1 MDGSL
6 MVQYGGAMP
15 IKQESLKEKVY
26 QAERNLAAIRLV
38 IISFNSLIYLIFM
51 QQRPDTI
58 PALAWLTI
66 AIAVPYG
73 LLVVLTEP
81 YRRFPLMVSSYFTSI
96 GDALL
101 ITIWLAGTGG
111 FDSPFFPLWYA
122 SIAAIAFR
130 FGMKET
136 MLAATLYSLS
146 YLGLMFAI
154 EPVRPSLVNIIT
166 HIAYIYFVGSI
177 GALLAQEFSKQISA
191 KLHAEERYRHL
202 FENAVVGIYRTTVDG
217 QFISSNAA
225 LARLFGFEKPVELEA
240 VSADGLYLDEK
251 RRAQFKQSI
260 ESQGQVANFE
270 SEIRRKDGTAIWIAE
285 SARAVRDD
293 EGQLTGY
300 EGMIEDITARRQSEV
315 MIQSHNRAL
324 IQANKELAV
333 ARRRAE
339 DAARIKDEFLA
350 NMSHELRTPLN
361 AIIGYSEIISA
372 GIAGELTEKQSDNL
386 KRILY
391 NAEHLL
397 KLINDILDLAKIEA
411 GKVELVKASFDIRE
425 WLGMVQLQ
433 MEGLAAEKE
442 LRFKADIS
450 VDMPPTV
457 VGDSDRLKQIAVNLL
472 SNGIKF
478 TEEGEVSISIAAQES
493 ARWTIIVKDTGMGIP
508 PEALEFIFDEF
519 RQVDGSSRRSH
530 GGTGLGLAIVRNLVQ
545 MMEGTINVESEV
557 DKGSTFTIVL
567 PLQTMES
574 GSFKIDVLEKTN

>member
-38 IISFNSLIYLIFM
+38 IISFNSLIYLLFM
-51 QQRPDTI
+51 QQRADTI

-66 AIAVPYG
+66 AIAMPYG

-130 FGMKET
+130 FGMLET
-136 MLAATLYSLS
+136 MLAASLYSLS
-146 YLGLMFAI
+146 YLGLMYVI
-154 EPVRPSLVNIIT
+154 EPVRPPLVSVIT

-191 KLHAEERYRHL
+191 KLQAEERYRHL
-202 FENAVVGIYRTTVDG
+202 FENAVVGIYRTSTDG
-217 QFISSNAA
+217 HFVSSNAA
-225 LARLFGFEKPVELEA
+225 LAQLFGFEKPADLEV
-240 VSADGLYLDEK
+240 VSADGLYIDEK
-251 RRAQFKQSI
+251 RRAQFKKAI

-270 SEIRRKDGTAIWIAE
+270 SEVRRKDGTAIWIAE
-285 SARAVRDD
+285 SSRAVRDD
-293 EGQLTGY
+293 EGQITGY

-339 DAARIKDEFLA
+339 DAARVKDEFLA

-372 GIAGELTEKQSDNL
+372 GIAGELTEKQNDNL

-411 GKVELVKASFDIRE
+411 GKVELVKTSFDLRE
-425 WLGMVQLQ
+425 WLDMIRLQ
-433 MEGLAAEKE
+433 MEGLAAEKN
-442 LRFKADIS
+442 LSFKAEIS
-450 VDMPPTV
+450 ATLPSV
-457 VGDSDRLKQIAVNLL
+457 VVADSDRLKQIAVNLL
-472 SNGIKF
+472 SNAIKF
-478 TEEGEVSISIAAQES
+478 TEEGEVSISLTALENE
-493 ARWTIIVKDTGMGIP
+493 RWSIVVKDTGMGIP
-508 PEALEFIFDEF
+508 QEARDYIFDEF

-545 MMEGTINVESEV
+545 MMEGTISVESEV
-557 DKGSTFTIVL
+557 DQGSTFTIIL
-567 PLQTMES
+567 PLQTVES
-574 GSFKIDVLEKTN
+574 GIFSVDVMEKTN

>member
-1 MDGSL
+1 MDHSWL
-6 MVQYGGAMP
+6 QGGGEMP

-38 IISFNSLIYLIFM
+38 IISFNSLIYLVFM

-66 AIAVPYG
+66 AIAMPYG

-130 FGMKET
+130 FGMMET

-146 YLGLMFAI
+146 YVGLMFII
-154 EPVRPSLVNIIT
+154 EPVRPPLVSVIA

-202 FENAVVGIYRTTVDG
+202 FENAVVGIYRTSTDG
-217 QFISSNAA
+217 HFVSSNAA
-225 LARLFGFEKPVELEA
+225 LVNLFGYEKSADLEL
-240 VSADGLYLDEK
+240 VSADEIYIDEK
-251 RRAQFKQSI
+251 RRAQFKIAI

-270 SEIRRKDGTAIWIAE
+270 SEIRRKDGSVIWIAE

-293 EGQLTGY
+293 EGQITGY

-324 IQANKELAV
+324 IQANKELAI

-339 DAARIKDEFLA
+339 DAARVKDEFLA

-372 GIAGELTEKQSDNL
+372 GIAGELTEKQNDNL

-397 KLINDILDLAKIEA
+397 TLINDILDLAKIEA
-411 GKVELVKASFDIRE
+411 GKVELVKTSFDLHE
-425 WLGMVQLQ
+425 WLDMIRLQ
-433 MEGLAAEKE
+433 MEGLAADKK
-442 LRFKADIS
+442 LSFKAEMSGDF
-450 VDMPPTV
+450 PPVV

-472 SNGIKF
+472 SNAIKF
-478 TEEGEVSISIAAQES
+478 TEEGEVSISVAALENE
-493 ARWTIIVKDTGMGIP
+493 RWSIVVKDTGMGIP
-508 PEALEFIFDEF
+508 PEARDYIFDEF
-519 RQVDGSSRRSH
+519 RQADGSSRRSH

-545 MMEGTINVESEV
+545 MMEGTISVETEV
-557 DKGSTFTIVL
+557 DQGSTFTIIL
-567 PLQTMES
+567 PLQTVES
-574 GSFKIDVLEKTN
+574 GIFSIDVMEKTN